1 MKLFKTRFAWAIYII
16 GAALVFLYVLFPS
29 ELAKQYLAN
38 MIRQMH
44 PNLTMEIGRLKLGF
58 PPALSLYDVHIY
70 HSERTIAD
78 LENVKISPHILSLFM
93 ATTHISFKGNGY
105 GGNFKGDADIIKK
118 AGERG
123 IVIDA
128 DLAGIQVN
136 QLEALEAFTT
146 HRLSGI
152 LDGTV
157 TLTTQVPQQA
167 LTGDLVLTDGKIEL
181 SPPLLAQRELTFD
194 SIEAQLI
201 FNGQSLTIEH
211 CELIGN
217 QLDGQVAGSIRLG
230 NHSSSKILDLTG
242 NIRPH
247 AEFLARLGN
256 QVPKLLESKN
266 LQTQGVPFK
275 IKGPME
281 SPTYS
286 FY

>member
-1 MKLFKTRFAWAIYII
+1 
-16 GAALVFLYVLFPS
+16 
-29 ELAKQYLAN
+29 
-38 MIRQMH
+38 
-44 PNLTMEIGRLKLGF
+44 MEIGRLKLGF

-78 LENVKISPHILSLFM
+78 LENVKISPHLLSLFL
-93 ATTHISFKGNGY
+93 AKTHISFKGNGC
-105 GGNFKGDADIIKK
+105 GGNFKGDVDIIKK
-118 AGERG
+118 ADDRE

-136 QLEALEAFTT
+136 QLEALRAFTT

-157 TLTTQVPQQA
+157 TLTIQVPQQA
-167 LTGDLVLTDGKIEL
+167 LTVELILTDGKIEL

-194 SIEAQLI
+194 SIEAQLM
-201 FNGQSLTIEH
+201 FNGRSLMIEH
-211 CELIGN
+211 CAIVGN
-217 QLDGQVAGSIRLG
+217 QLDGEVAGSIGLS
-230 NHSSSKILDLTG
+230 NHSSSNMLDLRG

-247 AEFLARLGN
+247 AELLARLGN
-256 QVPKLLESKN
+256 QVPKLLENKN
-266 LQTQGVPFK
+266 LQTQGIPFK
-275 IKGPME
+275 IKGTMD

>member
-1 MKLFKTRFAWAIYII
+1 MKFFKSRFAWAVYII

-38 MIRQMH
+38 MIHQMH
-44 PNLTMEIGRLKLGF
+44 PNLTMEIGRLKLAF
-58 PPALSLYDVHIY
+58 PPALKLYDVSVY
-70 HSERTIAD
+70 HSGRTIAD
-78 LENVKISPHILSLFM
+78 LENVKISPQLLSLFL
-93 ATTHISFKGNGY
+93 ATTHISFMGNGY
-105 GGNFKGDADIIKK
+105 GGNFKGDVDIIKK
-118 AGERG
+118 TDDRE

-136 QLEALEAFTT
+136 QLEALQAFTT
-146 HRLSGI
+146 HRLFGI

-167 LTGDLVLTDGKIEL
+167 FTGDLILTDGKIEL

-201 FNGQSLTIEH
+201 FNGHSLEIEH

-217 QLDGQVAGSIRLG
+217 QLDGEVAGSIRLG
-230 NHSSSKILDLTG
+230 NHSSGRILDLTG
-242 NIRPH
+242 NVRPH
-247 AEFLARLGN
+247 AELLARLSS
-256 QVPKLLESKN
+256 QVPKLLENEN
-266 LQTQGVPFK
+266 LQTRGVPFK
-275 IKGPME
+275 IKGPMA